1 MIDFNFLL
9 DKAIEAQKHSYAPY
23 SKYNVGSALLTK
35 GGNVYTGCNIENSSY
50 GATIC
55 AERSAFASAISA
67 GEHDFSAIAIVGG
80 ADFSHAEKAF
90 PCGICLQVMSEH
102 CDKDFQIILTENGK
116 TRTFR
121 LDELLPNG
129 FKL

>member
-1 MIDFNFLL
+1 MTDYSFLIS
-9 DKAIEAQKHSYAPY
+9 KAIEAQSRSYAPY
-23 SKYNVGSALLTK
+23 SGYNVGASLLARS
-35 GGNVYTGCNIENSSY
+35 GNIYTGCNIENASY

-67 GEHDFSAIAIVGG
+67 GERKFEAIAIVGG
-80 ADFSHAEKAF
+80 RDFSNADCAF

-102 CDKDFQIILTENGK
+102 CDKDFTVIVYKNGK
-116 TRTFR
+116 AEPFK
-121 LDELLPNG
+121 LGELLPNG